1 MENWIKTGAGGHDGR
16 VPADRMEVL
25 GERDKVGRPLQLSGG
40 DMKLSLP
47 AIKNGNGN
55 GLKARQ

>member
-1 MENWIKTGAGGHDGR
+1 MGKKGVGGHDGR

-25 GERDKVGRPLQLSGG
+25 GERDEVGRLLQLSGG

-47 AIKNGNGN
+47 AIKNGNDN
-55 GLKARQ
+55 GLNARQCF